1 MIIELVW
8 DELEP
13 ISGFVA
19 FYFANGSKKEVDI
32 NAPGR
37 ITIPSLGK
45 QIPQSARLHFYGPV
59 WNGIVTKLSGPLMH
73 ICSPVDDGHNW
84 WRNLVGGKNNDPA
97 AGRGMTIGI
106 LDTPIKA
113 IGSLAHISSHDLD
126 GRPSKAM
133 PHYRISHGQIVAE
146 ILGARQYQGRSAG
159 ISPGARIHAIDISLK
174 DDPSHIEWDRFAP
187 GIEILSAEHHCD
199 LINISGGTAQ
209 PDDPDLYRDGTE
221 QLIPAIQRAFDR
233 GTLVLAAVGNEGLDK
248 CALPACLH
256 NVVGVG
262 SIGQCGIGPAGSVF
276 KHYEEQRRAEALI
289 GSTGT
294 TDVFPIPDTA
304 SGPGLNV
311 VAPGAGIF
319 VADSDGQFQEF
330 EGTSFACPI
339 VVGILSNALATDK
352 LYRAKSGRQRSQHA
366 LGVLHELCVDLQL
379 PTKYQGWGLPILHH
393 QPI

>member
-1 MIIELVW
+1 MVIELVW

-19 FYFANGSKKEVDI
+19 FYFANGHKKEVDI

-37 ITIPSLGK
+37 ITVPSLGN
-45 QIPQSARLHFYGPV
+45 QIPEFARLCFYGPV
-59 WNGIVTKLSGPLMH
+59 WNGIVTKLSQPLVH
-73 ICSPVDDGHNW
+73 ICASVDDDHGW
-84 WRNLVGGKNNDPA
+84 WRTLVGGQSKDPA
-97 AGRGMTIGI
+97 AGRGMTLGI

-113 IGSLAHISSHDLD
+113 AGSLAHISSHDID
-126 GRPSKAM
+126 GRPARTM
-133 PHYRISHGQIVAE
+133 PPDRISHGQIVAD
-146 ILGARQYQGRSAG
+146 ILGARPYQGRSAG
-159 ISPGARIHAIDISLK
+159 MSPGAGIHAIDISIRHN
-174 DDPSHIEWDRFAP
+174 PSQIDWDQFAP
-187 GIEILSAEHHCD
+187 GIEMLSAEHHCD
-199 LINISGGTAQ
+199 LINISGGAAQ
-209 PDDPDLYRDGTE
+209 PDNPDLYRDGTE
-221 QLIPAIQRAFDR
+221 QLIPAIQCAFER

-248 CALPACLH
+248 CALPACLD

-262 SIGQCGIGPAGSVF
+262 SIGQCGIGPTGSVF
-276 KHYEEQRRAEALI
+276 RHYEEQRRADALI
-289 GSTGT
+289 GSTGRA
-294 TDVFPIPDTA
+294 DVFPIPDTV

-352 LYRAKSGRQRSQHA
+352 HYRAKTGRRRSQHA
-366 LGVLHELCVDLQL
+366 LGVLRELCVDLQL